1 MGHSRLYYLTNWS
14 TKMAP
19 ATKYTSSIAVI
30 AALAI
35 CASVMYVTSEG
46 MDDEVVMLKAAKS
59 VYGIGG
65 PSSVEATDVQK
76 AGTIF
81 TNTPDGRMSLLDYLN
96 NVEKEIRA
104 EEAARHSDVAAVR
117 AQMAR
122 NFAFNQAARA
132 KLKKALLHKMAV
144 NAKRAQDD
152 LHRSMRMVQRKFA
165 AAAALANKRNAAN
178 IARSKA
184 IRKRVAKDK
193 AHAAAALRTAVLA
206 QQRARAAVAA
216 GINARINQT
225 NKHVA
230 ANAAQIKE
238 NAKAASKALAN
249 AMHKFDQ
256 KLANARAE
264 AAKGRSKLA
273 GQLAAQDKATR
284 AWASNRLKVVAAST
298 AAQFRKVRAQMAR
311 DRHHVD
317 MAVKS
322 ATSRMSASLN
332 AFKAL
337 NSKRFAKTVKNI
349 NAARAAAAKMIAKA
363 QAGFKAG
370 ILSLRATVKQ
380 QVAKTNA
387 RITQLSGV
395 VQKNKLEQAK
405 VNNNVNA
412 EMKRMIK
419 VGNKRYKEH
428 LKKDAELKAL
438 IKSNF
443 VFINGRAVG
452 LSNKLNDFETLACRM
467 GHYEAT
473 LAKLTAALAG
483 KKKKP
488 AGKKPYRVNPP
499 EWPGN

>member
-165 AAAALANKRNAAN
+165 KAAALANKRNAAN
-178 IARSKA
+178 IARSKK
-184 IRKRVAKDK
+184 IRARVAADK
-193 AHAAAALRTAVLA
+193 AHAAHALHVAVLA

-216 GINARINQT
+216 GINARIAQT

-238 NAKAASKALAN
+238 NAKAASQALAN
-249 AMHKFDQ
+249 AVHKFDK
-256 KLANARAE
+256 KLANAGEQAK
-264 AAKGRSKLA
+264 KGRSKLA
-273 GQLAAQDKATR
+273 AQLAAQDKATR
-284 AWASNRLKVVAAST
+284 AWASNKLKVVAAST
-298 AAQFRKVRAQMAR
+298 AAQFRKVRAKMAA
-311 DRHHVD
+311 DRHHAD
-317 MAVKS
+317 MALKS

-380 QVAKTNA
+380 
-387 RITQLSGV
+387 
-395 VQKNKLEQAK
+395 
-405 VNNNVNA
+405 
-412 EMKRMIK
+412 
-419 VGNKRYKEH
+419 
-428 LKKDAELKAL
+428 
-438 IKSNF
+438 
-443 VFINGRAVG
+443 
-452 LSNKLNDFETLACRM
+452 
-467 GHYEAT
+467 
-473 LAKLTAALAG
+473 
-483 KKKKP
+483 
-488 AGKKPYRVNPP
+488 
-499 EWPGN
+499 